1 MKLLKL
7 LLVIFLVNLTVL
19 PAQKYMVNMPVSE
32 FTAVNMILTRIS
44 WSPVTGLFISSK
56 TKTSGGS

>member
-7 LLVIFLVNLTVL
+7 LLVISLVNLTVL

-44 WSPVTGLFISSK
+44 
-56 TKTSGGS
+56 